1 MIQRTDP
8 IVQQLAAMPDSD
20 RLLLV
25 DYLLESLD
33 VPDLEIERL
42 WVAEAQSRWDAYQR
56 GEMASVPADEV
67 FAKYQK

>member
-8 IVQQLAAMPDSD
+8 IMQQLAALPDSD
-20 RLLLV
+20 RLQLV

-33 VPDLEIERL
+33 QPDPEIERL

-56 GEMASVPADEV
+56 GEISSVPAEEV
-67 FAKYQK
+67 FAKYRT

>member
-42 WVAEAQSRWDAYQR
+42 WVAEAQSRWDAYQQ
-56 GEMASVPADEV
+56 GALASVSADEV

>member
-8 IVQQLAAMPDSD
+8 IVQQLAALPDSD
-20 RLLLV
+20 RLQVV

-33 VPDLEIERL
+33 QPDPEIERL

-56 GEMASVPADEV
+56 GDIPSIPAEEV
-67 FAKYQK
+67 FAKYRT

>member
-8 IVQQLAAMPDSD
+8 IVQQLAAMPDGD

-33 VPDLEIERL
+33 VPDLVVERL
-42 WVAEAQSRWDAYQR
+42 WVAESQSRWDAYQR
-56 GEMASVPADEV
+56 GEIASVSADEV

>member
-8 IVQQLAAMPDSD
+8 IVRQLAELPDAD
-20 RLLLV
+20 RLQLV

-33 VPDLEIERL
+33 QPDPEIERL

-56 GEMASVPADEV
+56 GEISSVPENEV
-67 FAKYQK
+67 FAKYRT